1 MNRKYKFNNKMLKTK
16 TFFLQFLISKNIL
29 LIKIYKNLMH
39 YFFNKSLVI
48 YNLLYK
54 IKPNEYLFLNNNNR
68 YILSTYKKFKYKYD
82 LSQVACNWNFFGIN
96 LKYKV
101 YDSIHREIKNCHTI
115 FDIGANVGFFSFECL
130 SINSKL
136 IIHAFEP
143 NFKNYI
149 FFMKNIKLN
158 NIQNVKLN
166 NFGFYSSNKYLY
178 ETNENITNSG
188 TIYYSEKKKMKI
200 HNKKF
205 ITGDNY
211 ILRNN
216 ISKVDC
222 IKIDVEGAEY
232 QILLGFKKLL
242 KANNVI
248 LHLEVDNF
256 NLKKFKSSYS
266 KLRNFLLEC
275 NYKKFNKIN
284 FKYNKN
290 HYDLVCR
297 K

>member
-1 MNRKYKFNNKMLKTK
+1 
-16 TFFLQFLISKNIL
+16 
-29 LIKIYKNLMH
+29 MH

-54 IKPNEYLFLNNNNR
+54 VKPNEYLFLNNNNR
-68 YILSTYKKFKYKYD
+68 YILSTYKSFKYNYD

-101 YDSIHREIKNCHTI
+101 YDSIHRDIKNCHTV
-115 FDIGANVGFFSFECL
+115 FDVGANLGFFSFECL

-158 NIQNVKLN
+158 NIPNIKLN

-188 TIYYSEKKKMKI
+188 TIYFSEKKKKTHKI
-200 HNKKF
+200 KF
-205 ITGDNY
+205 ITGDDY

-216 ISKVDC
+216 ISKVDL
-222 IKIDVEGAEY
+222 IKIDVEGAEALVLRGGY
-232 QILLGFKKLL
+232 KTIVSHKPLIF
-242 KANNVI
+242 
-248 LHLEVDNF
+248 LEVHSIKAMFEVMDF
-256 NLKKFKSSYS
+256 FRSVSYTA
-266 KLRNFLLEC
+266 KIIHEETDGRCFLEA
-275 NYKKFNKIN
+275 KPQ
-284 FKYNKN
+284 
-290 HYDLVCR
+290 
-297 K
+297 